1 MQENVSRYIVIG
13 LFCLPSSFQ
22 FEKCW
27 CFYSR
32 FQGKAHSAKQK
43 GMLFFW
49 GLYRVSHLA
58 RGFTGKAEIGRV
70 TFCLIRIIVI
80 PLVVHYYTFREYR
93 EEQPSKA
100 IHYSTHSVARLLTH
114 GCLKLFGLENITHQR
129 HLNKKERKK
138 RHHFSTVKPR
148 FKKKIR

>member
-80 PLVVHYYTFREYR
+80 PLVVHYYQRVQRRRAQQSYT
-93 EEQPSKA
+93 
-100 IHYSTHSVARLLTH
+100 VARLLTH
-114 GCLKLFGLENITHQR
+114 GCLNLYVYGDLHRDKCS
-129 HLNKKERKK
+129 K
-138 RHHFSTVKPR
+138 STELRPN
-148 FKKKIR
+148 FFHNFI